1 MMSPK
6 FFEHRFARW
15 FAFSYQLSAGR
26 HVPLRADDLA
36 KGVRRLNFKFSK
48 HALEELERRQI
59 PRTTIERVLESPD
72 QKLPVL
78 EEIICYQ
85 SRVNFGGKQ
94 YLLRKLAFYRDRGNI
109 ARSALWRLARF
120 VQDLSWRGNR
130 RGYPAGDHSLSAAH
144 ARSTMAGRKKGR
156 P

>member
-1 MMSPK
+1 MRT
-6 FFEHRFARW
+6 EFARW

-26 HVPLRADDLA
+26 HVPLRADDRA

-59 PRTTIERVLESPD
+59 PRTTIDRVLESPE
-72 QKLPVL
+72 QKLTVL
-78 EEIICYQ
+78 EKITCYQ

-94 YLLRKLAFYRDRGNI
+94 YLLRVMVNEAAETSVVVTVYRT
-109 ARSALWRLARF
+109 SK
-120 VQDLSWRGNR
+120 V
-130 RGYPAGDHSLSAAH
+130 
-144 ARSTMAGRKKGR
+144 RKYWKE

>member
-6 FFEHRFARW
+6 FFEYGFARW

-59 PRTTIERVLESPD
+59 PRTTIERVLESPE

-78 EEIICYQ
+78 EKIICYQ

-94 YLLRKLAFYRDRGNI
+94 YLLRVMVYEAAEQSVVVTVYRTSKI
-109 ARSALWRLARF
+109 
-120 VQDLSWRGNR
+120 
-130 RGYPAGDHSLSAAH
+130 
-144 ARSTMAGRKKGR
+144 RKYWKE